1 MVKIMKQEL
10 EVDDILLQCFE
21 VLTSS
26 IFIELFD
33 SSSGEDLTTFP
44 LSMKFLKYILQSD
57 ASLSSKPST
66 PMGSIQFVVSCLHAM
81 VLPKQTSNKLQTLDY
96 DKIPLWKIQF
106 LLIAFNDILFE
117 LLPIFFTVHNLS
129 QMQGMDKKYDG
140 HAWCKLV
147 TMNIKKSFG
156 FSFRKARCLG
166 HLRCV

>member
-1 MVKIMKQEL
+1 MVSYGCYHIVGDSLAHNYQETIFMTRTTSSMVKIMKQEL

-81 VLPKQTSNKLQTLDY
+81 VLPRQTSNKLQTLDY
-96 DKIPLWKIQF
+96 DKIPL
-106 LLIAFNDILFE
+106 
-117 LLPIFFTVHNLS
+117 
-129 QMQGMDKKYDG
+129 
-140 HAWCKLV
+140 
-147 TMNIKKSFG
+147 
-156 FSFRKARCLG
+156 
-166 HLRCV
+166 